1 MKNKRLLLMCLLVLS
16 SNTYAEDQKPT
27 TIEQRM
33 QLLLPYIVDQTLES
47 FSKTVHGGI
56 QHVVVKSADNSVQ
69 IKVVQTHLR
78 KMVERYRKGDFSFS
92 EKLHGADMP
101 GLAQLK
107 AAKVDDIK
115 YEYQQLTNGGQI
127 HYSSEYPLLVAALH
141 EWFDA
146 QNKQHGNVEING
158 HKHHHADNNQ

>member
-1 MKNKRLLLMCLLVLS
+1 MKNNGLLFVCLLVFS
-16 SNTYAEDQKPT
+16 SNIYADNQKNQS
-27 TIEQRM
+27 IEQRM
-33 QLLLPYIVDQTLES
+33 QLLSPYIVDETLES

-56 QHVVVKSADNSVQ
+56 QHVVVKSANNSVQ

-101 GLAQLK
+101 GLAELK
-107 AAKVDDIK
+107 AAKLDDIK
-115 YEYQQLTNGGQI
+115 FEYKQLVNGGQI

-141 EWFDA
+141 EWINA
-146 QNKQHGNVEING
+146 QNTAHGSVEING
-158 HKHHHADNNQ
+158 HKHHHADFNE

>member
-1 MKNKRLLLMCLLVLS
+1 MKNSILIFIGLFYFTS
-16 SNTYAEDQKPT
+16 ISYAENQKLEP
-27 TIEQRM
+27 IEQRM

-78 KMVERYRKGDFSFS
+78 KMVDRYRKGDFSFS
-92 EKLHGADMP
+92 EKVHGADMP

-107 AAKVDDIK
+107 SAKTDDIK
-115 YEYQQLTNGGQI
+115 FEYKELSNGGQI
-127 HYSSEYPLLVAALH
+127 HYSSEYPLLVSALH
-141 EWFDA
+141 EWIDA
-146 QNKQHGNVEING
+146 QNKAHGNLEIGG
-158 HKHHHADNNQ
+158 HKHHHADNNE